1 MRRVDSNDVTW
12 SDVEVVLSGT
22 RTEHR
27 YLTQTGI
34 GTVTEIQVG
43 ELLGYRI
50 AVQLISYK
58 GQP

>member
-27 YLTQTGI
+27 YLTQDGSTDSDGNTSR
-34 GTVTEIQVG
+34 GN
-43 ELLGYRI
+43 YRD
-50 AVQLISYK
+50 AM
-58 GQP
+58 